1 MSRRVANLPT
11 GKGGAP
17 IVFPPFVSMATNIST
32 DSTDSQSSVRT
43 QVPGSYHQQP
53 MAPAPPAQGT
63 GTGRENEHYYG
74 QIDNGSL
81 PFATPD
87 LNSSSTFTSMTSAAM
102 GKGLNPNSRPFA
114 PPGEGYGSQ
123 FGSQYG
129 SPSMGHVTPKPAAYA
144 PVNGGY
150 APLNNGYATQ
160 LKPAGYA
167 PPPNGAYVPPQSKMT
182 DYGVSA
188 NSGNGIWD
196 RRGSVGGY
204 QPQVGGNMAG
214 YPTSNLY
221 GQGMGAVQYPYGTNQ
236 NGGPPPLPY
245 NAAPNTASFVQY
257 GQGAGIN
264 GYGYQGPGQVDNGY
278 ANSANYSVANSNQNY
293 PNNPYAPA
301 VGNGYQPQGQ
311 TWGGQYQAQAQYSG
325 QAPYVQPSNVNRGK
339 SAYYKPNAA
348 AAPYNPS
355 NLATAPVVNYN
366 QGSHPEAESYAVQ
379 NGGPVQPPSRVN
391 STSPTKSKAS
401 TANSTVNSSAEP
413 SSSVP
418 SVHSEEKVP
427 DQGSPTPVSRRLQEF
442 SSEPRNSRTP
452 TLRSRRGQ
460 TVVPSTDPSNKQ
472 AMVNWLEN
480 VVPTPPPKMLSLD
493 TTNTNLSGGD
503 ILAHAQAAG
512 ATLNGGGLRNDA
524 DPFTVSRPTPVKP
537 AINPFAPLPA
547 HLAPY
552 MGGGGLL
559 PKPAVSAPLRRLTAN
574 GKPAISD
581 ALEPVNLPFVEY
593 CRMAREDTWGVIKIK
608 NIPYSVNRPEV
619 LAFLG
624 RNARI
629 ISEQDFE
636 PVHIVMERV
645 TSKTLDCYVEF
656 INFNEAVNAVNRF
669 ETNRTGGRGGR
680 LGQRHVEVELS
691 CQEQLMRD
699 LFPKAKNVTWS
710 GSRPIIKPRDLNDK
724 YNSGFQGFISKEE
737 LVMLVKHVE
746 APQRSPFSKDCP
758 QRPFECLIST
768 LLKYPWY
775 MVDYI
780 TIEDR
785 NQLHRVTLQL
795 IDLLQE
801 RISSEHEN
809 INLTPMLLKRV
820 WRAALKCPGFSPSM
834 KDDICWK
841 CGIDEQLAS
850 EMGVPAYPAFWKD
863 LWTIGPK
870 PGAPSDIVL
879 YYAALI
885 RETVGAKAELT
896 LAQKAAKG
904 HQSAQPSL
912 FGELVKLIDLPK
924 NSEEFQNLTLSQC
937 ADAEWAAIEQ
947 ALRRALTPAL
957 TAGPSA

>member
-1 MSRRVANLPT
+1 M
-11 GKGGAP
+11 
-17 IVFPPFVSMATNIST
+17 
-32 DSTDSQSSVRT
+32 
-43 QVPGSYHQQP
+43 
-53 MAPAPPAQGT
+53 
-63 GTGRENEHYYG
+63 
-74 QIDNGSL
+74 
-81 PFATPD
+81 
-87 LNSSSTFTSMTSAAM
+87 
-102 GKGLNPNSRPFA
+102 
-114 PPGEGYGSQ
+114 
-123 FGSQYG
+123 
-129 SPSMGHVTPKPAAYA
+129 
-144 PVNGGY
+144 
-150 APLNNGYATQ
+150 
-160 LKPAGYA
+160 
-167 PPPNGAYVPPQSKMT
+167 
-182 DYGVSA
+182 
-188 NSGNGIWD
+188 
-196 RRGSVGGY
+196 
-204 QPQVGGNMAG
+204 
-214 YPTSNLY
+214 
-221 GQGMGAVQYPYGTNQ
+221 
-236 NGGPPPLPY
+236 
-245 NAAPNTASFVQY
+245 
-257 GQGAGIN
+257 
-264 GYGYQGPGQVDNGY
+264 
-278 ANSANYSVANSNQNY
+278 
-293 PNNPYAPA
+293 
-301 VGNGYQPQGQ
+301 
-311 TWGGQYQAQAQYSG
+311 
-325 QAPYVQPSNVNRGK
+325 
-339 SAYYKPNAA
+339 
-348 AAPYNPS
+348 
-355 NLATAPVVNYN
+355 
-366 QGSHPEAESYAVQ
+366 
-379 NGGPVQPPSRVN
+379 
-391 STSPTKSKAS
+391 
-401 TANSTVNSSAEP
+401 
-413 SSSVP
+413 
-418 SVHSEEKVP
+418 
-427 DQGSPTPVSRRLQEF
+427 
-442 SSEPRNSRTP
+442 
-452 TLRSRRGQ
+452 
-460 TVVPSTDPSNKQ
+460 
-472 AMVNWLEN
+472 
-480 VVPTPPPKMLSLD
+480 
-493 TTNTNLSGGD
+493 
-503 ILAHAQAAG
+503 
-512 ATLNGGGLRNDA
+512 
-524 DPFTVSRPTPVKP
+524 
-537 AINPFAPLPA
+537 
-547 HLAPY
+547 
-552 MGGGGLL
+552 GGGLL
-559 PKPAVSAPLRRLTAN
+559 QKPPVSAPLRRLTAN

-669 ETNRTGGRGGR
+669 EANRTGGRGGR

-691 CQEQLMRD
+691 CQEQLMHD

-795 IDLLQE
+795 IDLLQD
-801 RISSEHEN
+801 RINSEHEN

-820 WRAALKCPGFSPSM
+820 WRAALKCPGFSPAM

-841 CGIDEQLAS
+841 CGIDDQIAS

-885 RETVGAKAELT
+885 RETIGAKAELT

-904 HQSAQPSL
+904 HQSAHPSL
-912 FGELVKLIDLPK
+912 FGELVKLVDLPK
-924 NSEEFQNLTLSQC
+924 NSEDFSNLTLSQC
-937 ADAEWAAIEQ
+937 AAAEWAAIEQ